1 MGSVSLIG
9 KSMGIGFVRN
19 RHSLDSLP
27 PPLRIELFFDSV
39 NGKKGSFLENELH
52 RYAPHSLVFFPY
64 GGSTILFFLPV
75 GSRHMH
81 LPLLFITELI
91 AGIN

>member
-1 MGSVSLIG
+1 LKHRVIGLLKVVVVAKSRYRFFCELVIGQNMGSVSLIG

-52 RYAPHSLVFFPY
+52 
-64 GGSTILFFLPV
+64 
-75 GSRHMH
+75 
-81 LPLLFITELI
+81 
-91 AGIN
+91 

>member
-52 RYAPHSLVFFPY
+52 RYAPHS
-64 GGSTILFFLPV
+64 
-75 GSRHMH
+75 
-81 LPLLFITELI
+81 
-91 AGIN
+91 